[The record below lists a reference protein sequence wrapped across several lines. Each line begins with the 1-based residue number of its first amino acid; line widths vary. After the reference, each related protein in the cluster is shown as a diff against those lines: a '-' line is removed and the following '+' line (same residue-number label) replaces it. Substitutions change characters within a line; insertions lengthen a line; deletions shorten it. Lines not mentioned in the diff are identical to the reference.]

1 MPEESVLLLVVQ
13 SFVNNGINL
22 GDACRTV
29 Y

>member
-13 SFVNNGINL
+13 SFVNNRINL
-22 GDACRTV
+22 GDVCRTV